1 MASKHY
7 ETGLTKINQIYTPM
21 IANQLQVNGIQ
32 MTDYQK
38 TCVIAALKGVNA
50 LLTERGESVTKFD
63 QNNLTE
69 ILLSVAA
76 LQLNADASPR
86 EVYFIVRNHKRGDGP
101 KVPQLE
107 MGIEGDGNDAILSRF
122 GRDIKQVFPFW
133 KVREN
138 DKFSYPKHNGL
149 KLTDPEWEETGQG
162 KVIRVVYP
170 IQHEDDSV
178 DYYIGEREDVK
189 ANLLAHVAN
198 NLMWDKGGAK
208 AKFKEKA
215 ENMTLDEILNDKDL
229 VTLGK
234 ISPAW
239 SEPQSRE
246 AMILRKMR
254 NNVVKKIPKDFGSA
268 LVATQYEEQSD
279 GALKQMRRDVTE
291 NANQTDFE
299 LPDQTAPELPEHT
312 ATAEHP
318 ATTTATEPVKAE
330 TAPQSEAPAEKK
342 EADPF

>member
-1 MASKHY
+1 MAY
-7 ETGLTKINQIYTPM
+7 ETGLTKINQVYTPM
-21 IANQLQVNGIQ
+21 IAKQLQVSGIQ
-32 MTDYQK
+32 MTEYQRK
-38 TCVIAALKGVNA
+38 CVIAALKGINT
-50 LLTERGESVTKFD
+50 LLTERGENITNFD
-63 QNNLTE
+63 QNNVTD

-76 LQLNADASPR
+76 LQLNADADPR
-86 EVYFIVRNHKRGDGP
+86 EVYFIVRKHKRGIGKDAP
-101 KVPQLE
+101 KVEQIE
-107 MGIEGDGNDAILSRF
+107 MGIEGDGNDAILAHF
-122 GRDIKQVFPFW
+122 GRNIKQVFPFW
-133 KVREN
+133 KVREG
-138 DKFSYPKHNGL
+138 DKFSYPKHKGL
-149 KLTDPEWEETGQG
+149 KLTDPTWEETGQG

-170 IQHEDDSV
+170 IQHEDDSI
-178 DYYIGEREDVK
+178 DYYIAEREDVK
-189 ANLLAHVAN
+189 KNLMAHVAN
-198 NLMWDKGGAK
+198 NLMWEQGAK
-208 AKFKEKA
+208 VKFKEKA
-215 ENMTLDEILNDKDL
+215 ESMSLDEILNDKEL
-229 VTLGK
+229 VALGK

-299 LPDQTAPELPEHT
+299 LPDQTAPKLPEHT

-318 ATTTATEPVKAE
+318 ATTVTEPAM
-330 TAPQSEAPAEKK
+330 TDPAPQSEAPAKKK